1 MRISDWSSDVCSS
14 DLKASDQACNY
25 FKRADLTLSD
35 ADAVSKR
42 TMTAPNGKTVTIRRD
57 GWGVPYIDAEDRES
71 AEYGLG
77 FAAAQDRLW
86 LFDVLRRAWRG
97 RASEFL
103 GAFDTTYGLA
113 IEFGPPAGCSED
125 EQIGRAHV

>member
-1 MRISDWSSDVCSS
+1 
-14 DLKASDQACNY
+14 
-25 FKRADLTLSD
+25 
-35 ADAVSKR
+35 
-42 TMTAPNGKTVTIRRD
+42 MTAPNGKTVTIRRD

-86 LFDVLRRAWRG
+86 LFDVLRRAGRG

-103 GAFDTTYGLA
+103 GPSDTTR
-113 IEFGPPAGCSED
+113 SE
-125 EQIGRAHV
+125 EHTSELQSLMRISYAVFCLKKKKYYTITHYNTHNTYQYVPMVNTK